1 MFIYPEGENYMEH
14 VNQKTHVPRQPLSTL
29 SKVTVGALL
38 VNACAEI
45 IPLFLHL
52 FGEGRLSVPLLV
64 VSVLGLLMAALAAS
78 GIRWMPLLGGLVVM
92 VTSTL
97 AISQPENTYAL
108 LHPGADGV
116 HFGILVILLA
126 SALVALVAGAIAT
139 LQSERSFA
147 TQRS

>member
-1 MFIYPEGENYMEH
+1 MEH
-14 VNQKTHVPRQPLSTL
+14 VNQKIHVPRQPLSTL

-52 FGEGRLSVPLLV
+52 LGEGRLSVPLLV

-108 LHPGADGV
+108 LHPGADRV

-126 SALVALVAGAIAT
+126 SVLVALIAGATAT
-139 LQSERSFA
+139 LQNERSSVP
-147 TQRS
+147 QRS